1 MSLLVFSALGCQHS
15 PSRISVDALRVFSF
29 GNLSKLSHCKCHFF
43 GWKHL
48 SNVAM
53 FGTSLSHE
61 AVFILATG
69 FWNLRQLLETQKL
82 LLWATDDK
90 NASKH
95 ARWNQLFH
103 FMSFPCNVK
112 CLYGS
117 SKVMETRKF
126 GNSQAFFW
134 GGNFR
139 LLKILQLSI
148 LRFSPVAPPA
158 SRWESRPHRRSGEMW
173 KPTKPTKAQH

>member
-1 MSLLVFSALGCQHS
+1 MVWHGLTGVPKGFLRIPCLSWLFSALGCQRS

-29 GNLSKLSHCKCHFF
+29 GNLSKLSHYKCHFF
-43 GWKHL
+43 VWKHL

-53 FGTSLSHE
+53 FRTLSHE

-95 ARWNQLFH
+95 ERWNQLFH

-112 CLYGS
+112 CLCGS

-126 GNSQAFFW
+126 GNSQAFFL
-134 GGNFR
+134 GRKLSTSENPST
-139 LLKILQLSI
+139 LDSSI
-148 LRFSPVAPPA
+148 LSC
-158 SRWESRPHRRSGEMW
+158 RSAGVTMR
-173 KPTKPTKAQH
+173 K

>member
-53 FGTSLSHE
+53 FRTLSHE

-82 LLWATDDK
+82 L
-90 NASKH
+90 
-95 ARWNQLFH
+95 RWTCKFH
-103 FMSFPCNVK
+103 NGWQK
-112 CLYGS
+112 CLKTWTVKPTFPFHVFPLQCQMS
-117 SKVMETRKF
+117 LRIIKSH
-126 GNSQAFFW
+126 GNSEIRKLAGFFFG

-139 LLKILQLSI
+139 LLKNPSTLDSSI
-148 LRFSPVAPPA
+148 LSC
-158 SRWESRPHRRSGEMW
+158 RSAGVTMR
-173 KPTKPTKAQH
+173 K